1 MRDVLLA
8 LAVALIVVVA
18 VARPWIGVLG
28 WTWIGLMNPHR
39 LTWGFMYSSP
49 TAALVGGA
57 TLVGLLLTKERR
69 KPPLTGVTVFLT
81 LLVLH
86 FNFTTLLAWNPEAA
100 WVQWD
105 KVMKILLFTY
115 VTMILIYGREKIRW
129 LLIITAG
136 SIGFYGAKGGVF
148 SLINGGQYK
157 IWGPEGTFIDGN
169 NEIGLAMIMVWPLA
183 MLLARDPVKWVRW
196 PAQATVWLMPLS
208 IVFTY
213 SRGALLGMAAVCLP
227 LWLRAKRKVRL
238 ALLMI
243 PVAAFAVWF
252 APQELVD
259 RAETIKTYEQ
269 DNSSMQRIQAW
280 GVAWNVAR
288 AYPIT
293 GAGFNLDFTD
303 DARWLSYANFLGEW
317 NNRARAAHSIYFQ
330 ILGDHGF
337 VGLFLF
343 LGCLLGS
350 MVALGRLRREARELP
365 DCEWLADTAMA
376 LQLGL
381 VGYAV
386 AGAFLSLAYFDLFYI
401 YVAATAI
408 LQREL
413 RDLRELAARP
423 ALAASAAPGR
433 LTAAPRRAERSER

>member
-8 LAVALIVVVA
+8 VVVALIVVMA

-39 LTWGFMYSSP
+39 LTWGFMYSAP

-57 TLVGLLLTKERR
+57 TLLGLVLTKDRR
-69 KPPLTGVTVFLT
+69 RPPLTTVTVFLT
-81 LLVLH
+81 LLMLH

-115 VTMILIYGREKIRW
+115 VTMFLIYGREKIRW

-148 SLINGGQYK
+148 SLLHGGQYK

-169 NEIGLAMIMVWPLA
+169 NEIGLAMIMVWPLV
-183 MLLARDPVKWVRW
+183 MVIARDPVKWVCW
-196 PAQATVWLMPLS
+196 PAKATFWLMPLS

-213 SRGALLGMAAVCLP
+213 SRGALLGLAAVCVP
-227 LWLRAKRKVRL
+227 LWLRARHKLRV

-243 PVAAFAVWF
+243 PVAMFSVWF

-259 RAETIKTYEQ
+259 RAETIQTYKE
-269 DNSSMQRIQAW
+269 DNSSMQRLQAW
-280 GVAWNVAR
+280 SVSWNLALD
-288 AYPIT
+288 YPLR
-293 GAGFNLDFTD
+293 GAGFAMDHTP
-303 DARWLSYANFLGEW
+303 DARWLSYASFMGEW

-343 LGCLLGS
+343 LGCLVGS
-350 MVALGRLRREARELP
+350 MMALGRLRREARGRR
-365 DCEWLADTAMA
+365 DAEWIADYALG

-381 VGYAV
+381 LGYAV
-386 AGAFLSLAYFDLFYI
+386 AGAFLSLAYFDLFYV
-401 YVAATAI
+401 YVAATAV
-408 LQREL
+408 LQREM
-413 RDLRELAARP
+413 RDLRQAAQQP
-423 ALAASAAPGR
+423 APSDEAQTTLQR
-433 LTAAPRRAERSER
+433 TDRSVC